1 MSRSQGCPS
10 NVWDA
15 VLAGGSRTC
24 VLRRPDICQPT
35 PDGEYLPQNTLF
47 SYDMSN
53 GDLSRETAVSS
64 PEVPHKRTLDLEE
77 YELET
82 NGRPSYILT
91 WPEVKLLG
99 IAGVCD

>member
-1 MSRSQGCPS
+1 
-10 NVWDA
+10 
-15 VLAGGSRTC
+15 
-24 VLRRPDICQPT
+24 
-35 PDGEYLPQNTLF
+35 
-47 SYDMSN
+47 MSN

-64 PEVPHKRTLDLEE
+64 PEVPRQGGRRTLDLEE

-99 IAGVCD
+99 IAGVRDGMSTAHTTTY